1 MQTETRSIH
10 TFQEGE
16 IFDSRYRLV
25 KRAGSGGFADVWK
38 AEDTLR
44 KNKVV
49 ALKIYTRLDEEGIK
63 AMSEE
68 YNETEDIQNPN
79 LLTGNHFAAVGN
91 IPYMEMRYCDG
102 GSLASRVGNMD
113 NDELR
118 HMLRDVCTGLSY
130 LHAEGMVHQ
139 DIKPENILFDTKHN
153 TYLLADFGISSKTRT
168 RLSKSAKFS
177 DRVYSRT
184 SEYAPP
190 EKFSGN
196 MVGIEP
202 DTKGDIFSLGMT
214 LFELA
219 TGILPFTPPMA
230 TGREMLYSQGRLQ
243 LDYSQ
248 IQDPQLRRIVEQCT
262 KYRKEERLTAERV
275 LALLNEPLEEPQP
288 RQESVRKTDNTG
300 NTSNAKR
307 PTERIKMNG
316 EPKLETPRLP
326 KPPTP
331 SPNRFWLYT
340 GIAVA
345 AAILLAVMLVT
356 LLGHRSESGTLADL
370 VDEYNTGVV
379 ETTDSQTFTVGGVD
393 FTMVYV
399 PGGSY
404 TMGCTSEQGSDCY
417 DYERPA
423 HSVTVNGF
431 YMGQT
436 EVTQALWKAVMGSN
450 PSNWKGDSLPVERVS
465 YDDITD
471 FLGKLNRM
479 TGQSFRLPTEEEWE
493 YAARGGNSS
502 RGYKYSGGDN
512 IGSVAWYDG
521 NSGSRTHPVAQK
533 QPNELGLYD
542 MVGNVWEWC
551 SSCWR
556 SDYNSS
562 ANCSRRVLRGGGCYS
577 DARRCRVS
585 YRGSN
590 GPSIH
595 DGGFRLALSR

>member
-1 MQTETRSIH
+1 
-10 TFQEGE
+10 
-16 IFDSRYRLV
+16 
-25 KRAGSGGFADVWK
+25 
-38 AEDTLR
+38 
-44 KNKVV
+44 
-49 ALKIYTRLDEEGIK
+49 
-63 AMSEE
+63 
-68 YNETEDIQNPN
+68 
-79 LLTGNHFAAVGN
+79 
-91 IPYMEMRYCDG
+91 
-102 GSLASRVGNMD
+102 
-113 NDELR
+113 
-118 HMLRDVCTGLSY
+118 
-130 LHAEGMVHQ
+130 
-139 DIKPENILFDTKHN
+139 
-153 TYLLADFGISSKTRT
+153 
-168 RLSKSAKFS
+168 
-177 DRVYSRT
+177 
-184 SEYAPP
+184 
-190 EKFSGN
+190 
-196 MVGIEP
+196 
-202 DTKGDIFSLGMT
+202 
-214 LFELA
+214 
-219 TGILPFTPPMA
+219 
-230 TGREMLYSQGRLQ
+230 
-243 LDYSQ
+243 
-248 IQDPQLRRIVEQCT
+248 
-262 KYRKEERLTAERV
+262 
-275 LALLNEPLEEPQP
+275 
-288 RQESVRKTDNTG
+288 
-300 NTSNAKR
+300 
-307 PTERIKMNG
+307 MNG

-502 RGYKYSGGDN
+502 RGYKYSGGNDLDE
-512 IGSVAWYDG
+512 VAWCKSNNAVPRDRKLTKAELKKDKG
-521 NSGSRTHPVAQK
+521 EREKNHPVKQK
-533 QPNELGLYD
+533 KPNELGLYD
-542 MVGNVWEWC
+542 MSGNVWEWC
-551 SSCWR
+551 LDDYRVDSSTAKAEFTR
-556 SDYNSS
+556 SSKD
-562 ANCSRRVLRGGGCYS
+562 AGDTFRVIRGGSWYTD
-577 DARRCRVS
+577 DAACTVTVRSQMSPGGRAF
-585 YRGSN
+585 YL
-590 GPSIH
+590 
-595 DGGFRLALSR
+595 GFRVALVRKPAEAATPAPEPTAGK